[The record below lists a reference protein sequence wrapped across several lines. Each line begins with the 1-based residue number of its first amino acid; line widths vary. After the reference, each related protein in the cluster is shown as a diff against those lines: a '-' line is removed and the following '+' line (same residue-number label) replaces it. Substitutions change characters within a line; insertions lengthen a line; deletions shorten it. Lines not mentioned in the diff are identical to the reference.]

1 MFSFVRYV
9 KSREKGRRSAA
20 MAEAV
25 THSVWYDLCALYV
38 LCDPVSLS
46 LYSLSD
52 RVTPWLS
59 PCLATNTVCPPQWLT
74 LIYDPSQRSN
84 L

>member
-1 MFSFVRYV
+1 MV
-9 KSREKGRRSAA
+9 
-20 MAEAV
+20 EAV

-59 PCLATNTVCPPQWLT
+59 PCLRHYTVCLTQWLT
-74 LIYDPSQRSN
+74 LIYNPSQRSD

>member
-1 MFSFVRYV
+1 MFSFGRYV
-9 KSREKGRRSAA
+9 KRRRRKREEGESRATV
-20 MAEAV
+20 EAV

-46 LYSLSD
+46 LYSLPY

-59 PCLATNTVCPPQWLT
+59 LHLATIT
-74 LIYDPSQRSN
+74 LCAGLN
-84 L
+84 GLL